1 MYVLG
6 INAAY
11 HESAACLLKDGT
23 IVAAIEEERLSRRKH
38 GKVADLDRGH
48 ELPRLA
54 IQYCLDVAGITLGDV
69 EWVGYSLEPHQ
80 RLRNQEIVE
89 RVVPGGWGSPAGEM
103 LFFDL
108 ALRVPAELR
117 RLGMTGEFKW
127 VAHHLAHAASAFH
140 PSPFGEAAILCVDGI
155 GEVGSTL
162 FASGRGSRVEPF
174 DEIRY
179 PSSIGFLWE
188 KLSKYL
194 GFSEYDACQVMGL
207 ASYGDP
213 RRFRAT
219 FERLVSLEPEGHF
232 ALDGDTLRF
241 RVEDYAPLEALFD
254 VPLRKGSEPILAAH
268 KDIAAALQDVTN
280 HTLLHMVRH
289 LAART
294 GSKNLCMAGGVAL
307 NCVSNRIVFEASPFE
322 GLFVQPAAHDAGT
335 ALGAALHVWHEMVGH
350 SERST
355 MLHPYTGPCFDDSAI
370 EHALSKAGLV
380 YQHESNIEEKVAEL
394 LAAGKIVG
402 WFQGAMEFGP
412 RALGNRSLLADPRAP
427 EMKRL
432 LNDRI
437 KHRASFRPFAPSVL
451 AEEAERWFVIEKSTT
466 TSDFMLLAYPVRP
479 ERMAQI
485 PAVVHVD
492 GTSRVQTVRTET
504 NPRYHKLI
512 VAFHAR
518 TGVPMV
524 LNTSFNDSEPI
535 VCTPEHAIETFMSAG
550 IDVLAIGDCLV
561 EAARQSRS
569 EVGGHTPA
577 PSALSLSFRASAP
590 RV

>member
-11 HESAACLLKDGT
+11 HESAACLLKDGA

-38 GKVADLDRGH
+38 GKAANLDDGH
-48 ELPRLA
+48 ALPLLA
-54 IQYCLDVAGITLGDV
+54 IQYCLDVAGVTLGEV
-69 EWVGYSLEPHQ
+69 SCVGYSLEPHD
-80 RLRNQEIVE
+80 RLRNKEIVE
-89 RVVPGGWGSPAGEM
+89 PVVPGGWGSPAGEQ

-127 VAHHLAHAASAFH
+127 VPHHLAHAASAFH
-140 PSPFGEAAILCVDGI
+140 PSPFREAAILCVDGI

-162 FASGRGSRVEPF
+162 FASGCGSKIEAL

-179 PSSIGFLWE
+179 PSSLGFLWE
-188 KLSKYL
+188 KLSKFL

-207 ASYGDP
+207 AAYGDP
-213 RRFRAT
+213 RRFRGS
-219 FERLVSLEPEGHF
+219 FERLVSFEPEGHF
-232 ALDGDTLRF
+232 ALDGGALRF
-241 RVEDYAPLEALFD
+241 RVEDYEPLEALFG
-254 VPLRKGSEPILAAH
+254 VPLRKKSEPILAAH
-268 KDIAAALQDVTN
+268 EDIAAALQEMTN
-280 HTLLHMVRH
+280 QTIGHMVRH

-335 ALGAALHVWHEMVGH
+335 ALGAALHVWHDVLGH
-350 SERST
+350 AERSP
-355 MLHPYTGPCFDDSAI
+355 MLHPYVGPRFDDSAI
-370 EHALSKAGLV
+370 ERALSKTGVV
-380 YQHESNIEEKVAEL
+380 YQREPNIEEKVAEL

-412 RALGNRSLLADPRAP
+412 RALGNRSLLADPRAL
-427 EMKRL
+427 EMKRR

-437 KHRASFRPFAPSVL
+437 KHRASFRPFAPSIL
-451 AEEAERWFVIEKSTT
+451 AEEAERWFVIEKSTA

-479 ERMAQI
+479 DRMAQI
-485 PAVVHVD
+485 PSVIHVD
-492 GTSRVQTVRTET
+492 GTSRVQTVRAET

-512 VAFHAR
+512 SAFYAR

-535 VCTPEHAIETFMSAG
+535 VCTPEHAIETFRSAS

-561 EAARQSRS
+561 EASRQPRGEAEARAL
-569 EVGGHTPA
+569 A
-577 PSALSLSFRASAP
+577 PSAPGLSSRASAS